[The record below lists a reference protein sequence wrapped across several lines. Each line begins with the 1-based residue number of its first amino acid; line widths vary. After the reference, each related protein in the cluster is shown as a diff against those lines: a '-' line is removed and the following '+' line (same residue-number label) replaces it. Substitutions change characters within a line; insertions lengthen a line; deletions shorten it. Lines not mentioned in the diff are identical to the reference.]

1 MTIYTGRGDEGET
14 DLFDGSRVS
23 KTDPRVIAYGTV
35 DELNALVGVVRPT
48 GYEDIDAHLEAIQNH
63 LHILQ
68 ASLATPDADSD
79 VQITDQHI
87 ETLEAWIDAAEAE
100 LDPQEAFILPGGGQD
115 GSRLHHART
124 VCRRA
129 ERQVLEL
136 AEAEPIAEAGL
147 VYLNRLSDWLYVTA
161 RVVNRREGAPERHP
175 SY

>member
-1 MTIYTGRGDEGET
+1 MTVYTGRGDEGET

-23 KTDPRVIAYGTV
+23 KTDPRVVAYGTV
-35 DELNALVGVVRPT
+35 DELNALVGVVHPT
-48 GYEDIDAHLEAIQNH
+48 GYEDIDEQLEAVQNH

-68 ASLATPDADSD
+68 AALANPDEAGEPTIDQED
-79 VQITDQHI
+79 V
-87 ETLEAWIDAAEAE
+87 ETLEEWIDEIEAE
-100 LDPQEAFILPGGGQD
+100 LEPQTEFILPGGGTN

-129 ERQVLEL
+129 ERQVLSL
-136 AEAEPIAEAGL
+136 AEADVVAEPVI

-161 RVVNRREGAPERHP
+161 RVANRREDVPEQNP